1 MRWRRYKCVLVVL
14 RITTSWAVA
23 YGYTPHSLEGSEAER
38 DATMPF
44 DMCVVNDLA
53 RSHGVGDVIDRL
65 PRLGAYFKQAI
76 CHKLIE
82 HKEYIVLHGGDL
94 PEIAGGGLRHATAL
108 GALRST
114 EADSV

>member
-1 MRWRRYKCVLVVL
+1 VCSR
-14 RITTSWAVA
+14 SP
-23 YGYTPHSLEGSEAER
+23 PHHHQLGGGVWVHAALPRGSEAER

-53 RSHGVGDVIDRL
+53 RFHGVGDVIDRL

-82 HKEYIVLHGGDL
+82 HREYIVLHGGDL
-94 PEIAGGGLRHATAL
+94 PEIAGGGLGHATAL